1 MCLAIPGRIVEIVD
15 EKLQLA
21 KAEVSGVRR
30 TINYA
35 LVEEEGTTIAVDD
48 WVLIHVGFAM
58 SKIDE
63 AEAQYTLQILEEI
76 GDAYQQEVRELTAS
90 RIE

>member
-1 MCLAIPGRIVEIVD
+1 MCLGIPGRIVEILD
-15 EKLQLA
+15 DDLQLA

-30 TINYA
+30 NINIG
-35 LVEEEGTTIAVDD
+35 LVNTEDEKIAIGD

-58 SKIDE
+58 ARIDE
-63 AEAQYTLQILEEI
+63 AKAQSTLRALEEI
-76 GDAYQQEVRELTAS
+76 GAAYEQEMAELRAS

>member
-1 MCLAIPGRIVEIVD
+1 MCLAIPGRIVEILD
-15 EKLQLA
+15 EDLQLA

-30 TINYA
+30 NINIG
-35 LVEEEGTTIAVDD
+35 LLHNDDEKVEVGD

-58 SKIDE
+58 SRLDE
-63 AEAQYTLQILEEI
+63 AEAQATLRALAEI
-76 GDAYQQEVRELTAS
+76 GAAYEQEKEELHAS

>member
-1 MCLAIPGRIVEIVD
+1 MCLGIPGRIVELLD
-15 EKLQLA
+15 EDLQLA

-30 TINYA
+30 NINIG
-35 LVEEEGTTIAVDD
+35 LVNGDDERVQVGD

-58 SKIDE
+58 ARIDE
-63 AEAQYTLQILEEI
+63 AKAQSTLQALQEI
-76 GDAYQQEVRELTAS
+76 GAAYEQEMAELRAS